1 VAGIPNW
8 TVKTPHSPG
17 VAVFEASGP
26 AWEHASACCEAGSP
40 SVLTH
45 PDGGVFYV
53 FRADDFTEL
62 STRHR
67 MVGTTRR
74 VVEP

>member
-8 TVKTPHSPG
+8 TVKAPHDPG
-17 VAVFEASGP
+17 VAVFEA
-26 AWEHASACCEAGSP
+26 AALASARAFEVATDHSP
-40 SVLTH
+40 SVLTD
-45 PDGGVFYV
+45 PDGHVWYV
-53 FRADDFTEL
+53 FRASDLVEV